1 MSDRLLWIQNELDAL
16 RAQGLFI
23 TIRTLSSPQGAWLT
37 VDGRRV
43 LNLCSNNYL
52 GLANHPRL
60 KEAAQRAIETYGV
73 GPAAVR
79 TIAGTMD
86 LHLELE
92 RRLAAF
98 KGVEAAISFQSGFCA
113 NLAVIPALVGEE
125 DVIFSDELNHASII
139 DGCRLSRARI
149 VRYRHG
155 DADDLRRV
163 IRETAGYRRALLV
176 TDGVFSMDGDIAPL
190 DRLADVAEEHNLM
203 LMVDDAHGEGVL
215 GRGGRGIVDHYGLHG
230 RVDVEVG
237 TMSKAFGVVGGYVAG
252 RGPVVDW
259 LRQRGRP
266 FLFSSAVTPADVA
279 ACIAAVDLLE
289 ENTDLVDR
297 LWENGRYFKAEMKR
311 LGFDTGLSETP
322 ITPVML
328 GEAPLAQQF
337 SRRLFEE
344 GVFATAIGF
353 PTVPRGKARIRVM
366 ISAAHATAD
375 LDQALAVFERVG
387 KELGVTN
394 VKRGV

>member
-1 MSDRLLWIQNELDAL
+1 MSDKLSWIQEELDAL
-16 RAQGLFI
+16 KAQGLFT
-23 TIRTLSSPQGAWLT
+23 TIRTLSSPQGAWLE

-43 LNLCSNNYL
+43 LNFCSNNYL

-60 KEAAQRAIETYGV
+60 KEAARRAIATHGV
-73 GPAAVR
+73 GPGAVR

-98 KGVEAAISFQSGFCA
+98 KGVEAAISFQSGFNA
-113 NLAVIPALVGEE
+113 NLAAIPALVDQE

-139 DGCRLSRARI
+139 DGCRLSKVRI
-149 VRYRHG
+149 VRYRHN

-163 IRETAGYRRALLV
+163 IRETTDYRRALLV

-215 GRGGRGIVDHYGLHG
+215 GRGGRGIVDHFGLHG
-230 RVDVEVG
+230 RVDIEVG

-252 RGPVVDW
+252 RQPVVDW

-279 ACIAAVDLLE
+279 ACTAAVDLLE
-289 ENTDLVDR
+289 ENTELVDR
-297 LWENGRYFKAEMKR
+297 LWKNGRYFKAEMQK
-311 LGFDTGLSETP
+311 LGFDTGVSETP

-337 SRRLFEE
+337 SKRLFEE

-366 ISAAHATAD
+366 ISAAHTTDD
-375 LDQALAVFERVG
+375 LDQALAMFGKVG
-387 KELGVTN
+387 QELGVI
-394 VKRGV
+394 